1 MSIEVKDRV
10 PVVQE
15 ETLALTISKT
25 RQSGTSGEGGQI
37 AFWDFLKSEFCEENL
52 EFWLACQEFET
63 SDSPEELTRR
73 AASIYNE
80 FIGAESPKQVNLD
93 YYTREIVG
101 QSLQQPCPSCFV
113 VAQKKIFNLME
124 NGSFPRFT
132 QSELYKVLLA
142 AQKGLEDKEHWRS
155 NAA

>member
-1 MSIEVKDRV
+1 KHQRKTNTTVGFCSIYNDIMFPCVK
-10 PVVQE
+10 
-15 ETLALTISKT
+15 
-25 RQSGTSGEGGQI
+25 GGQI

-73 AASIYNE
+73 AAI
-80 FIGAESPKQVNLD
+80 PQTD

-132 QSELYKVLLA
+132 QSELYKLFYLA
-142 AQKGLEDKEHWRS
+142 LKQYLMTF
-155 NAA
+155 